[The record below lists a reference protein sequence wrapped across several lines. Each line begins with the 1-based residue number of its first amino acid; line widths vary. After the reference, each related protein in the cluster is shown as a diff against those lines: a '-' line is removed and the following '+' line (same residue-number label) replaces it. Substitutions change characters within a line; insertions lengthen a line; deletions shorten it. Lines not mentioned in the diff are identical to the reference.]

1 MTASFVNTSDAE
13 FVFRNVNISLNNNHI
28 VRNVSGVVE
37 KGEILGIFGPK
48 GMCSETIFFLFF
60 IIIRSK

>member
-1 MTASFVNTSDAE
+1 MTASFVYTSDAE
-13 FVFRNVNISLNNNHI
+13 FVFRNVNVSLNNNHI

-48 GMCSETIFFLFF
+48 GMCSETI
-60 IIIRSK
+60 